1 MKEEIIMQKKYYK
14 SIVVGAVICILFTG
28 CGENKTQKGT
38 DAVIG
43 AFYKTFDGSDI
54 SFEAKAYENDGH
66 LNHTAQGKARLDLD
80 NGICEFS
87 MTVDDEEVWNYSYED
102 SKVNKNEMKDM
113 DLFLY
118 NMKHSANKLEGI
130 QNSIISS
137 MVSHPLVKIDDS
149 IFDNKDRQEDRD
161 AILAQYRKVLYTDGE
176 IYNILNCDIVEA
188 GDKTTYTFT
197 LNQENYPKVM
207 AKLKGEALFRNSDSE
222 LISGY
227 ETEIAD
233 EIKEDGDKLYQKITV
248 DKDGYITEIDIGDI
262 SGNRALNI
270 VIRK

>member
-1 MKEEIIMQKKYYK
+1 MKKTNIGLLTL
-14 SIVVGAVICILFTG
+14 SVLICILFTG

-54 SFEAKAYENDGH
+54 SFEAKAYENDGR

-87 MTVDDEEVWNYSYED
+87 MTVDDEEIWNYSYED

-149 IFDNKDRQEDRD
+149 IFDNKDRQEDREE
-161 AILAQYRKVLYTDGE
+161 ILEQYRKVLYTDGE
-176 IYNILNCDIVEA
+176 IYNILNCDIEEA

-207 AKLKGEALFRNSDSE
+207 AKLKGEALFRNSDSK

>member
-1 MKEEIIMQKKYYK
+1 MKKTNIGLLTL
-14 SIVVGAVICILFTG
+14 SVLICILFTG

-38 DAVIG
+38 DAVLG

-54 SFEAKAYENDGH
+54 SFEAKAYENDGR

-87 MTVDDEEVWNYSYED
+87 MTVDDEEIWNYSYED
-102 SKVNKNEMKDM
+102 SKVNKNEM
-113 DLFLY
+113 
-118 NMKHSANKLEGI
+118 
-130 QNSIISS
+130 
-137 MVSHPLVKIDDS
+137 VKIDDS
-149 IFDNKDRQEDRD
+149 IFDNKDRQEDREK
-161 AILAQYRKVLYTDGE
+161 ILEQYRKVLYTDGE
-176 IYNILNCDIVEA
+176 IYNILNCDIEEA